1 MSWLKKH
8 YHRYMIRP
16 IVTKTIT
23 RTMIGLVVVL
33 LWDTYANVER
43 TGISRLE
50 FGMGAVGIMLMA
62 GAWFCYLHLD
72 GVKPIETA
80 KKRLGKHEK
89 KTEKIKKQTTA
100 DMIDY
105 IEENVEEAFEEE
117 DKVLCQLAAFFLA
130 GLLLILGSILIGM
143 AA

>member
-16 IVTKTIT
+16 VVTKTIT

-50 FGMGAVGIMLMA
+50 FGMCAVGIMLMA

-72 GVKPIETA
+72 GLKPIETA
-80 KKRLGKHEK
+80 KKHLGKDEK
-89 KTEKIKKQTTA
+89 KTGKVKKQATT

-105 IEENVEEAFEEE
+105 IEENAEEAFEEE
-117 DKVLCQLAAFFLA
+117 DKASCQMAAFFLS
-130 GLLLILGSILIGM
+130 GMFLILGSILVGI